1 MNKTEALALKT
12 RYLGKIET
20 YKDKARAGIDVA
32 EIGTGAAL
40 AGYMDVVAPS
50 IMGIPASAGLG
61 IALFV
66 AGQVTDQRDVG
77 FIGVGLLA
85 GAAYKQGAAL
95 ALGVAAKD
103 LTSAAKGT
111 GTNG

>member
-1 MNKTEALALKT
+1 MNKTEALALKN
-12 RYLGKIET
+12 RYLSKVSDMKE
-20 YKDKARAGIDVA
+20 KARQGVDVA

-66 AGQVTDQRDVG
+66 AGQMTEQRDIGYV
-77 FIGVGLLA
+77 GVGLLA

-103 LTSAAKGT
+103 TVSASAKSAV
-111 GTNG
+111 